1 MEVSDEYQDMANPG
15 GGVAMVNIPMDRHQ
29 HTSVESPL
37 SHQEEDLSDPD
48 LQDEESGEELLQQ
61 PLQGNTHSS
70 SDNAS
75 AQAGTS
81 TPLAH
86 LSNLMNTH
94 HPHFM
99 TKLKME
105 QGELDALTAKSGL
118 EALQAAINSSGFNLP
133 FTFPPPAA
141 FLTPPNHSQAVQ
153 PQPIA
158 SGSGTGNGN
167 GNQATSSASSHS
179 SESSQSSGRNG
190 GEPRDG
196 SNHSQQSSSTGA
208 NHQQQTSWSFE
219 EQFKQ
224 VRQAS
229 DGFQFL
235 QRGCG
240 VGLPFRLFTPP
251 DVPLPTPMTNH
262 SHENRAS
269 LLPFL
274 ATFLQHLSDSFPFAV
289 LSFRLGS
296 DQEPRGCSP
305 RGGVYRAD

>member
-1 MEVSDEYQDMANPG
+1 MKWSIFCFQ
-15 GGVAMVNIPMDRHQ
+15 
-29 HTSVESPL
+29 

-75 AQAGTS
+75 AQPGTS

-99 TKLKME
+99 TKLKLE
-105 QGELDALTAKSGL
+105 QGELDALSAKSGL

-158 SGSGTGNGN
+158 SGSGTGSGNGN

-196 SNHSQQSSSTGA
+196 SNHSQQSNSTGT
-208 NHQQQTSWSFE
+208 NQQQQTSWSFE

-229 DGFQFL
+229 NLLTSHVSLTVSVYYDSVEQF
-235 QRGCG
+235 G
-240 VGLPFRLFTPP
+240 
-251 DVPLPTPMTNH
+251 
-262 SHENRAS
+262 
-269 LLPFL
+269 
-274 ATFLQHLSDSFPFAV
+274 
-289 LSFRLGS
+289 
-296 DQEPRGCSP
+296 
-305 RGGVYRAD
+305 